1 MQREKVE
8 IPPEAGTRA
17 GCITQKISIKRQKR
31 KKSTR
36 KRKDMKTRK
45 LFSRIMAAVIAMIL
59 VLGMNMTA
67 LADSTLTVNGTKANG
82 GNVTAYKLFDRTEQT
97 VEGKKA
103 VAYTLNSK
111 YEGFFTQAGKAGEG
125 KTGDALSEAAY
136 NYVAGLA
143 GDANKEALSQFAA
156 DMWKWISAN
165 NVANDGS
172 APAADTATTMTLG
185 AGYYLI
191 FPAGAATLKDGHK
204 SPAILEDVDG
214 TTDVSVNLKSEYP
227 TVEKKIIPT
236 TNTSGGTTVG
246 AIVDGSWD
254 GNHQMGLDDP
264 IDGEDNIAPYGAED
278 EKTASNAAIGDIVTY
293 QLKSK
298 VPDMSGYKTYTFKF
312 EDTLS
317 KGLDLKKLVS
327 VKVGNTTLTAS
338 SSGNNTYALSYTPN
352 EDGTHTLK
360 VTFNNFFESFKD
372 RVGEEITVVYTAALN
387 KNAAV
392 GTDPNTNKVKV
403 EYSNDPSG
411 TGTGKSEETEAKVY
425 TFEFGIF
432 KYSLKNDTAADEDT
446 NRNPLANA
454 QFKLYADEE
463 HSTEIKL
470 VEETGADKVY
480 CQVKD
485 ATETVVDYIETDATG
500 KVTIKGLKEG
510 TYYLAETKAPDGFNK
525 LVGDIKVEISN
536 LVYDTADTTK
546 LSSYDVTYTMPGAE
560 SGTTVTVPTD
570 ANLAEIP
577 VLNKA
582 GSVLPSTGGMGT
594 VVFTIAGAAIIAIM
608 LVSSLVSKKRKRSE

>member
-1 MQREKVE
+1 
-8 IPPEAGTRA
+8 
-17 GCITQKISIKRQKR
+17 
-31 KKSTR
+31 
-36 KRKDMKTRK
+36 MKTRK
-45 LFSRIMAAVIAMIL
+45 LFSRIMAAVVAMIL
-59 VLGMNMTA
+59 VLGMNVTA

-82 GNVTAYKLFDRTEQT
+82 GNVTAYKLFDRTEQ
-97 VEGKKA
+97 ELEGGKKA
-103 VAYTLNSK
+103 VAYTLNSN
-111 YEGFFTQAGKAGEG
+111 YAGYFTQEGKPGFG

-156 DMWKWISAN
+156 DMWKWISEN
-165 NVANDGS
+165 NVTADNS
-172 APAADTATTMTLG
+172 VAATADKTTMDLP

-191 FPAGAATLKDGHK
+191 FPAGAATLKDDHK
-204 SPAILEDVDG
+204 SPAILQDVDG
-214 TTDVSVNLKSEYP
+214 TTEVSVNLKSEYP

-236 TNTSGGTTVG
+236 TNTSGGTSVG

-254 GNHQMGLDDP
+254 GSHHMELDDP
-264 IDGEDNIAPYGAED
+264 IDGEDNIAPYGATD
-278 EKTASNAAIGDIVTY
+278 EKPASNAAIGDIVTY

-298 VPDMSGYKTYTFKF
+298 VPDMSGYKTYIFKF

-317 KGLDLKKLVS
+317 KGLDLKELVS

-338 SSGNNTYALSYTPN
+338 SSGNNTYALNYTTN
-352 EDGTHTLK
+352 GDGTHTLT
-360 VTFNNFFESFKD
+360 VTFNNFLDSFKD
-372 RVGEEITVVYTAALN
+372 HVGEEITAVYTATLN

-392 GTDPNTNKVKV
+392 GIDPNTNKVKV

-411 TGTGKSEETEAKVY
+411 TGTGKSEEVEAKVY

-432 KYSLKNDTAADEDT
+432 KYSLKDGTVDEAS

-454 QFKLYADEE
+454 QFKLYADEA
-463 HSTEIKL
+463 HNKEIKL
-470 VEETGADKVY
+470 VEETGKVY
-480 CQVKD
+480 RQAKD
-485 ATETVVDYIETDATG
+485 DTETAVDYIETDATG
-500 KVTIKGLKEG
+500 RVTIKGLKEG
-510 TYYLAETKAPDGFNK
+510 TYYLAETKAPAGFNK
-525 LVGDIKVEISN
+525 LVGDIKVEINN

-546 LSSYDVTYTMPGAE
+546 LIRYDVTYTMPGTT
-560 SGTTVTVPTD
+560 SGTTVKVETSGSK
-570 ANLAEIP
+570 AEIP

-594 VVFTIAGAAIIAIM
+594 VVFTIAGAAIIGLM

>member
-1 MQREKVE
+1 
-8 IPPEAGTRA
+8 
-17 GCITQKISIKRQKR
+17 
-31 KKSTR
+31 
-36 KRKDMKTRK
+36 MKTRK
-45 LFSRIMAAVIAMIL
+45 LFSRIMAAVFAMIL

-67 LADSTLTVNGTKANG
+67 LASTLTVTGTKDKG
-82 GNVTAYKLFDRTEQT
+82 GNVTAYKLFDRTEQI
-97 VEGKKA
+97 VDGKKA
-103 VAYTLNSK
+103 VAYTLISK
-111 YEGFFTQAGKAGEG
+111 YEGFFTQAGKVGEG

-143 GDANKEALSQFAA
+143 GEANKEALSQFAA
-156 DMWKWISAN
+156 DMWKWISEN
-165 NVANDGS
+165 NVTADNS
-172 APAADTATTMTLG
+172 VAATADKTTMDLP

-191 FPAGAATLKDGHK
+191 FPAGAATLKDDHK
-204 SPAILEDVDG
+204 SPAILQDVDG
-214 TTDVSVNLKSEYP
+214 KTEVSVNLKSEYP

-236 TNTSGGTTVG
+236 TTTSGGTSVG

-254 GNHQMGLDDP
+254 GSHHMELDDP
-264 IDGEDNIAPYGAED
+264 IDEEDNIAPYGATD

-317 KGLDLKKLVS
+317 KGLDLKNVVS
-327 VKVGNTTLTAS
+327 VKVGNTTLKAS
-338 SSGNNTYALSYTPN
+338 RSGNSTYALDYKTN
-352 EDGTHTLK
+352 DDGTHTLT
-360 VTFNNFFESFKD
+360 VTFNNFLDSFKD
-372 RVGEEITVVYTAALN
+372 HVGEEITVVYTATLN

-392 GTDPNTNKVKV
+392 GIDPNTNKVKV
-403 EYSNDPSG
+403 EYSNDPSN
-411 TGTGKSEETEAKVY
+411 TGTGKSEDVEAKVY

-432 KYSLKNDTAADEDT
+432 KYSLKDDNAADEGI

-454 QFKLYADEE
+454 QFKLYADAE
-463 HSTEIKL
+463 HTTEIKL
-470 VEETGADKVY
+470 VEVAGAVAGADKVY
-480 CQVKD
+480 CQAKD
-485 ATETVVDYIETDATG
+485 DGAGVEFIETDATG

-510 TYYLAETKAPDGFNK
+510 TYYLAETKAPAGFNK
-525 LVGDIKVEISN
+525 LVGDIKVEIGN
-536 LVYDTADTTK
+536 LVYDTTDTTK
-546 LSSYDVTYTMPGAE
+546 LNSYDVTYTMPGE
-560 SGTTVTVPTD
+560 KNGIKVTVPTD